1 MASGIGKP
9 SHVKLWIVFGL
20 FIGLIIGL
28 IIYEV
33 RVYIKAKEQRENFED
48 IRNMQSKI
56 FKGGAQETLRAA
68 DSTSVSE

>member
-33 RVYIKAKEQRENFED
+33 RVYIKAKEQRENVED
-48 IRNMQSKI
+48 TRMKMSKSMRLVVSD
-56 FKGGAQETLRAA
+56 T
-68 DSTSVSE
+68 TSIKKNKEEE